1 MSRSQA
7 EKAVIHEQ
15 IVSLASRR
23 FREVGLNGIGVADLM
38 KEAGRTG
45 GGFYKHFESRE
56 KLVEEALQCAIEK
69 RAAALENYADPD
81 SKLTMADL
89 VERYLSERHMNDP
102 GTGCA
107 YAALANDI
115 SRSSDGIREH
125 YAHGLKAELSVLA
138 KLASARQPAKKRAQA
153 VMAMCTLVGAIS
165 LARAVKDEE
174 LAAELLGAGKTLL
187 KALDA

>member
-81 SKLTMADL
+81 STLTMADL

-125 YAHGLKAELSVLA
+125 YAHGLEAELSVLA

>member
-7 EKAVIHEQ
+7 EKAAIHEH
-15 IVSLASRR
+15 IVNLAAER

-56 KLVEEALQCAIEK
+56 KLVEEALECAFEK
-69 RAAALENYADPD
+69 RATALEKYTEPG
-81 SKLTMADL
+81 STLTMTDL
-89 VERYLSERHMNDP
+89 VERYLSERHLNDP
-102 GTGCA
+102 GSGCA
-107 YAALANDI
+107 FAALVNDVA
-115 SRSSDGIREH
+115 RSSDSIREM
-125 YAHGLKAELSVLA
+125 YAQGLETELAVLA
-138 KLASARQPAKKRAQA
+138 SLSSAKQPAKKRAQA

-165 LARAVKDEE
+165 LARAVKDEA
-174 LAAELLGAGKTLL
+174 LSAEMLSAGKSLL